1 MRPYCFV
8 TVDAET
14 EVIESGMSVIAELR
28 ELVER
33 RESIRIP
40 FTWFVRFQRDWE
52 DYLDADV
59 TTFQRPVTRGYDGFT
74 LAKEQLAAL
83 IRRGDEIGWHYHA
96 HNWVCRDDL
105 STATRL
111 EILRADLASC
121 WRELR
126 KRHPDLTIASFRFG
140 WFFVPDYA
148 IYRDLAEF
156 GLTRDA
162 SIDPGCL
169 GRPVASSSA
178 SFLRP
183 PVTAPEEFEGLTLF
197 PRSETIVVHD
207 WSVVAHDFGWSRA
220 DDRKAFVNRLELI
233 AELQKIA
240 VRLKRD
246 GGEFLTYEIAQR
258 SLFGDLGTA

>member
-14 EVIESGMSVIAELR
+14 DAIETGIKVIAELR
-28 ELVER
+28 ELVEH

-40 FTWFVRFQRDWE
+40 LTWFVRFQRHWN

-59 TTFQRPVTRGYDGFT
+59 AAFERPVTSGYDGFT
-74 LAKEQLAAL
+74 LAREQLVAMIA
-83 IRRGDEIGWHYHA
+83 RGDEIGWHYHA
-96 HNWVCRDDL
+96 YNWVSRDDL
-105 STATRL
+105 SPAMRL
-111 EILRADLASC
+111 AILRADLASC

-126 KRHPDLTIASFRFG
+126 TRHPDLPIESFRFG

-162 SIDPGCL
+162 SIDPGCV

-178 SFLRP
+178 SFLGP
-183 PVTAPEEFEGLTLF
+183 LVTEPKKFEGLTLF
-197 PRSETIVVHD
+197 PRSETIVLHD
-207 WSVVAHDFGWSRA
+207 WTVVAHDFGWSRA
-220 DDRKAFVNRLELI
+220 DEQQAFANRLQFIADVGLI
-233 AELQKIA
+233 AA
-240 VRLKRD
+240 RLKRD
-246 GGEFLTYEIAQR
+246 AGEFQTYEMAQR
-258 SLFGDLGTA
+258 SISEGMGAA